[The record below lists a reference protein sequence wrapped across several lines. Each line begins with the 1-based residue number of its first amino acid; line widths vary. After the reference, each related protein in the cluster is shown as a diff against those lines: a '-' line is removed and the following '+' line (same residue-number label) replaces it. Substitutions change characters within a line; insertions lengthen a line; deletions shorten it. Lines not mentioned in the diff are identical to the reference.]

1 MPNLE
6 VLQNVIDEEMC
17 YAKIR
22 IIKRV
27 MDLEFSRWPTKKL
40 PENENYRH
48 TLEMFLLGDTIAEIA
63 RKLDVSQAAV
73 KKYLDWLRKEGYLD
87 VTNEPLSDKEKK
99 VYELLKQ
106 GKSIRKAAE
115 ELNCSTTNIVYRRN
129 AALAKGAIL

>member
-1 MPNLE
+1 
-6 VLQNVIDEEMC
+6 
-17 YAKIR
+17 
-22 IIKRV
+22 

-40 PENENYRH
+40 PENEKYRH